1 MQALTLPLGLIALG
15 GIFFSLAWLLLVE
28 YRRVFLSNP
37 RELMSL
43 EVLGQILELGAP
55 GYLAAL
61 ALLMAAVFIAI
72 GGFVLLMI
80 LRGIVDEIF
89 NRLVALFSSS

>member
-15 GIFFSLAWLLLVE
+15 GIFLSLAWLLLVE

-43 EVLGQILELGAP
+43 EVLGQILELGTP
-55 GYLAAL
+55 GYVAAF
-61 ALLMAAVFIAI
+61 ALLMAAIFIAI

-80 LRGIVDEIF
+80 MGGIVDEIF